1 MVFQSDDGRSAM
13 WRVPEDADLLES
25 VTQAVTE
32 LGVSAGSLQVI
43 GAVKKVVLGYYDQD
57 TKQYGLLEPEGH
69 FEIAS
74 GLGSVSM
81 KDGAPFVHLHLVCS
95 GEDGASIG
103 GHLMPGT
110 ITFVAEATVTHLGGP
125 APERVPDASTGLALW
140 PAG

>member
-1 MVFQSDDGRSAM
+1 MFTSDDGRTTM
-13 WRVPEDADLLES
+13 WRVPEDADLLEA
-25 VTQAVTE
+25 VTRAVTE
-32 LGVSAGSLQVI
+32 LGVRAGSLQVI
-43 GAVKKVVLGYYDQD
+43 GAVKKVVLGYYDQGA
-57 TKQYGLLEPEGH
+57 KEYRLLEPEGH

-81 KDGAPFVHLHLVCS
+81 KDGARFVHLHLVCS

-110 ITFVAEATVTHLGGP
+110 ITFVAEANVTALGGP
-125 APERVPDASTGLALW
+125 APERAPDASTGLALW